1 MEHLS
6 LAQKWYQ
13 AGLSREKAIER
24 GACPIEFD
32 RLESIYAGASLPP
45 EVLYNRP
52 SAPAHSC
59 DYHTGGQMGAKLRAI
74 VEELNK

>member
-1 MEHLS
+1 MKHLS

-13 AGLSREKAIER
+13 AGLSKEKAVER
-24 GACPIEFD
+24 GACTIEFD

-52 SAPAHSC
+52 SVPAYSC
-59 DYHTGGQMGAKLRAI
+59 AYHTGGQMGAQLRAI
-74 VEELNK
+74 AKECCK

>member
-1 MEHLS
+1 MKHLS

-13 AGLSREKAIER
+13 AGLSKEKAVER

-32 RLESIYAGASLPP
+32 KLEVLYDGASLPL

-52 SAPAHSC
+52 SAPVYSC
-59 DYHTGGQMGAKLRAI
+59 DYHTGGQMGAELRAI
-74 VEELNK
+74 AKGCCK